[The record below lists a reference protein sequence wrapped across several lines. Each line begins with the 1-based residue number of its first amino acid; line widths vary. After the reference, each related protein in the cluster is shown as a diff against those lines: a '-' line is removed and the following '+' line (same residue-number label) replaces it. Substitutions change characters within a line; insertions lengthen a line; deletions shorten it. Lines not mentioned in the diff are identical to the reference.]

1 MRRTRCL
8 QSVTFFFGPLARGA
22 DARYTAR
29 GMSNSAIELR
39 RKRLAFRAARRGF
52 KEADAIF
59 GTFAAMHLGALNTTE
74 LDAFEA
80 LLDVPDHFVY
90 DWLRGYAPVPTMHD
104 TKVFL
109 HLKAI
114 CCRKNPVWNV

>member
-1 MRRTRCL
+1 
-8 QSVTFFFGPLARGA
+8 
-22 DARYTAR
+22 
-29 GMSNSAIELR
+29 MSNSATELR
-39 RKRLAFRAARRGF
+39 RKRLGFRAARRGF

-59 GTFAAMHLGALNTTE
+59 GTFAARHLDALNTAE

-80 LLDVPDHFVY
+80 LLDVPDQLVY
-90 DWLRGYAPVPTMHD
+90 DWLSGYAPVPAAHD
-104 TKVFL
+104 TEVFL